1 MQLALTRTPECCICG
16 CRTDASGGI
25 RPQDTAALRS
35 WFADRQTVLLAG
47 PGLGENA
54 GAVCSGLLGKRPPW
68 AAAVLDA
75 DALNALADG
84 SLRGELP
91 EHTVLTPHPGEA
103 ARLLHMTTA
112 EVQADR
118 EAAAQQLADEYR
130 CVVALKGHQTLVA
143 APGGPVWINTTGN
156 AGLARGGSG
165 DVLAGLLAGLLAAG
179 WQQGRTALDA
189 AMTAVWLHGA
199 AADRCAKRRSK
210 TAMLPQDLFEDLGAL
225 LVELEA

>member
-1 MQLALTRTPECCICG
+1 MRP
-16 CRTDASGGI
+16 GGI

-91 EHTVLTPHPGEA
+91 EHTVLTPAPRRGCAPA
-103 ARLLHMTTA
+103 AHDDGGGAGR
-112 EVQADR
+112 R
-118 EAAAQQLADEYR
+118 EAAAQQLADEVPLR
-130 CVVALKGHQTLVA
+130 RGAERPPNAGGR
-143 APGGPVWINTTGN
+143 PGGPVWINTTGN

-189 AMTAVWLHGA
+189 AMTAVCCTARRRTAAPSA
-199 AADRCAKRRSK
+199 AARPPCCRRTCLRTWARCWWNWKPKTNAARRRRK
-210 TAMLPQDLFEDLGAL
+210 DETPH
-225 LVELEA
+225 VH